1 MSAATHDTL
10 KALVERMKQLQDWVA
25 ETEEA
30 VKKVKEELDGL
41 RLIRIPNEMERLEL
55 RSTTFEGLGRV
66 QLAAD
71 LYCSVKAGCKD
82 QVNQWLTDQGLEDMI
97 IPTVNSSSLKALVRR
112 RIAEG
117 VEVPEFLNVT
127 PFTRASIVKA

>member
-41 RLIRIPNEMERLEL
+41 RLIRIPKEMERLEL

-82 QVNQWLTDQGLEDMI
+82 QVNQWLTDQGLDDMI

-112 RIAEG
+112 QIADG
-117 VEVPEFLNVT
+117 VEIPEFLNVT

>member
-1 MSAATHDTL
+1 MSAATHDNL
-10 KALVERMKQLQDWVA
+10 KVLVERMKQLQDWVA

-82 QVNQWLTDQGLEDMI
+82 QVNQWLTDQGLDDMI

-112 RIAEG
+112 QIADG
-117 VEVPEFLNVT
+117 VEIPEFLNVT

>member
-1 MSAATHDTL
+1 MSAATHDNL
-10 KALVERMKQLQDWVA
+10 KVLVERMKQLQDWVA

-82 QVNQWLTDQGLEDMI
+82 QVNQWLTDQGLDDMI

-112 RIAEG
+112 QIADG
-117 VEVPEFLNVT
+117 VEIPEFLNIT